1 VKRLVHHLR
10 KGKGEKEGIPER
22 RRQPTQK
29 KLPSLV
35 IEKDEDHV
43 PLKEKRRGGKRRK
56 KKSRILAKLVY
67 VHEGRETSG
76 PGRTRLKNPHDFAR
90 RFEDT
95 EASSRSSSTWRRTP
109 TFNR

>member
-1 VKRLVHHLR
+1 LR
-10 KGKGEKEGIPER
+10 EEEKKAEEIPEKKW
-22 RRQPTQK
+22 QPTQK

-43 PLKEKRRGGKRRK
+43 PLKEKRGKPGRKRRK
-56 KKSRILAKLVY
+56 KPSILAKLVY
-67 VHEGRETSG
+67 VHEGREAQDSG
-76 PGRTRLKNPHDFAR
+76 RAKLKNPHDFAR

-95 EASSRSSSTWRRTP
+95 EASSRSSSTWRRTT